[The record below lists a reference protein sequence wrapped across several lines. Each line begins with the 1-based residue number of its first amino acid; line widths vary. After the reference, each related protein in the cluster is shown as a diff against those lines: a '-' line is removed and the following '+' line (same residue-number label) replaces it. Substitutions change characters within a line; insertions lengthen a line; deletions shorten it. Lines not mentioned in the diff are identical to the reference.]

1 MCLNGIAIFIKKR
14 YHKVVETIDE
24 RWRIALERN
33 ESFAS
38 DNLNDIVVHMAWAQV
53 EIFSDDIDRVQV
65 LAAGDENSVRDLR
78 ILVEDNVLL
87 VEQPQYG
94 LSLNITDSRWMQVC
108 IRIPRNWD
116 KKLHLFTIGGLLNA
130 RGISGSRIVLDTVSG
145 DMRTMRLAAQELSL
159 KSISGDVHAD
169 NLTANSLTVRTVSGN
184 ITLHDASAQTYK
196 CTTVSGEVKL
206 KLKDSFT
213 QMDVRSVSGDVT
225 VLSSVGSMSVT
236 MRSVSGR
243 MAANGVAMAD
253 GKTAPFVRMT
263 GVSADLNLICA
274 KE

>member
-1 MCLNGIAIFIKKR
+1 M
-14 YHKVVETIDE
+14 
-24 RWRIALERN
+24 ERN

-78 ILVEDNVLL
+78 ILVEDSVLL

-130 RGISGSRIVLDTVSG
+130 RGVSGSRIVLDTVSG

-184 ITLHDASAQTYK
+184 ITLHDASAQAYK

-225 VLSSVGSMSVT
+225 VLSSVSSMSVT

>member
-1 MCLNGIAIFIKKR
+1 M
-14 YHKVVETIDE
+14 
-24 RWRIALERN
+24 ERN

-225 VLSSVGSMSVT
+225 VLSSLSSMSVT